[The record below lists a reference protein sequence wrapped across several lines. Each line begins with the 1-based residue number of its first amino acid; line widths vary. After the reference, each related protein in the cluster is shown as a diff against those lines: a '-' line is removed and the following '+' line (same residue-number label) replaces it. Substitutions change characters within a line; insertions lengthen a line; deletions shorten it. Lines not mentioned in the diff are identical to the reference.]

1 MKTIYKYQIPV
12 DAGER
17 RIGIEMPKGATP
29 LHVGVADRGTGVE
42 QAFLWALVDTTQPS
56 ESFPLWLALTGAP
69 LPEGLGEHLG
79 TAVMYDGSFVVHV
92 FEGRPNPFQGSF

>member
-1 MKTIYKYQIPV
+1 MKTIHKYRLPV

-17 RIGIEMPKGATP
+17 RVGIEMPQGATP
-29 LHVGVADRGTGVE
+29 LHVSAQQRGAGVE
-42 QAFLWALVDTTQPS
+42 EAFLWALVDPSQPS

-79 TAVMYDGSFVVHV
+79 TAVMYDGTFVVHV
-92 FEGRPNPFQGSF
+92 FEGRPNPFQESF